1 MIKKFLSKTPK
12 RKYKDALRIATQS
25 AVSAAATYA
34 ILTGF
39 GLPQV
44 FVGVLSAVLVVES
57 SIGNTLEQSKGRVS
71 ATVVGSIIGFICA
84 TLIPYGAATA
94 ISLAIAMFIMNA
106 ISTFR
111 PSWRYGVVAAVA
123 IALGSPDNAID
134 MSIDRII
141 SIFIG
146 ITIGI
151 LSSLIFWPEKASSRA
166 NKHFRQALR
175 VASERFT
182 NALENTRTSG
192 ADDEETSVKFHNQLS
207 NARDALKSIK
217 IEDVSQLRL
226 QIDNVEKL
234 YNSILII
241 HRVAAHSEKGVSDGK
256 AGIKND
262 AERVRELACEIT
274 QSLADNEA
282 IGKEK
287 LDEFSSCV
295 NQVRSNIHL
304 SESDSDINILRNALL
319 FGLAEVESAI
329 LDLCDNTLDIK
340 N

>member
-1 MIKKFLSKTPK
+1 MIKKFFSKIPK
-12 RKYKDALRIATQS
+12 SKSKDAFRVAIQS
-25 AVSAAATYA
+25 AISAAATYA
-34 ILTGF
+34 VLTGF
-39 GLPQV
+39 DLPQV
-44 FVGVLSAVLVVES
+44 FVGVLSAVLVVEAN
-57 SIGNTLEQSKGRVS
+57 IGNTLQQSKGRVS

-94 ISLAIAMFIMNA
+94 LSLAIAMFIMNA

-123 IALGSPDNAID
+123 IALGSPDNAIE

-166 NKHFRQALR
+166 DKHFRQALKA
-175 VASERFT
+175 ASKRFI
-182 NALENTRTSG
+182 NALENTRTDG
-192 ADDEETSVKFHNQLS
+192 TDDEETSVKFHNELG
-207 NARDALKSIK
+207 NARTALKPIK

-234 YNSILII
+234 YNSVLII

-256 AGIKND
+256 AGIKKD
-262 AERVRELACEIT
+262 AERVKELACEIT
-274 QSLADNEA
+274 QSLADKEVVDN
-282 IGKEK
+282 EK
-287 LDEFSSCV
+287 LDEFSRCV
-295 NQVRSNIHL
+295 EQVRSNIHL

-319 FGLAEVESAI
+319 FGLAEVETAI
-329 LDLCDNTLDIK
+329 LDLCNNTH
-340 N
+340 NQRE